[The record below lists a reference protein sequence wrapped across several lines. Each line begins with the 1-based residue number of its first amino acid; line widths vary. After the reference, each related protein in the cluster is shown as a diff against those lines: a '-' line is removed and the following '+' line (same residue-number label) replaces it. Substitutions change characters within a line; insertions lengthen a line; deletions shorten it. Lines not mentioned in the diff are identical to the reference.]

1 MRKNDMTDYAND
13 FSEYATDFS
22 PSEMIV
28 TAGARQL
35 ENKKV
40 IFAGTGLP
48 MVGITLAQLT
58 HGPDIIPVFEGGA
71 VGPTLNRSLPLSVGD
86 SRTTGSANF
95 IQGLNSSF
103 ELTQRGF
110 IDVGFIGGAEVDPYG
125 NLNSTM
131 IGNFP
136 ENYMNPDIRLPGS
149 GGAGDMSCSC
159 TYTILIVQHELRR
172 FVEKL
177 QYTTSPGHLDGSPD
191 ARKKAGL
198 QGKGPRRV
206 ITTKALMGFDDE
218 TKRMKILAT
227 MPGETVESVQAA
239 TGFELL
245 VDENLYEFE
254 PPTKEEIRLIREKID
269 PTQIYCKR

>member
-1 MRKNDMTDYAND
+1 MT
-13 FSEYATDFS
+13 EYATDYS

-28 TAGARQL
+28 TAGAREL
-35 ENKKV
+35 EDNKV

-58 HGPDIIPVFEGGA
+58 SGPGIIPVFEAGA

-86 SRTTGSANF
+86 SRTTSRANY
-95 IQGLNSSF
+95 IQGLNSAF

-110 IDVGFIGGAEVDPYG
+110 IDIGFIGGAEIDPFG

-131 IGNFP
+131 IGDFP
-136 ENYMNPDIRLPGS
+136 DGYMKPKVRLPGS

-159 TYTILIVQHELRR
+159 THTILIVQHEARR

-177 QYTTSPGHLDGSPD
+177 QYVTSLGHLDGTKG
-191 ARKKAGL
+191 ARKAAGL
-198 QGKGPRRV
+198 QGHGPKSV
-206 ITTKALMGFDDE
+206 ITTKAIMGFDDE
-218 TKRMKILAT
+218 TKRMKIMAT
-227 MPGETVESVQAA
+227 MPGETVESVKEA

-245 VDENLYEFE
+245 VDKDVYDFA
-254 PPTKEEIRLIREKID
+254 PPTKEEIRLIREQID
-269 PTQIYCKR
+269 PTQIFCKR

>member
-1 MRKNDMTDYAND
+1 MT
-13 FSEYATDFS
+13 EYSNNYS

-35 ENKKV
+35 EDKKV

-48 MVGITLAQLT
+48 MVGVTLAQMT
-58 HGPDIIPVFEGGA
+58 NGPDIIPVFEAGA

-86 SRTTGSANF
+86 SRTTSKASF

-110 IDVGFIGGAEVDPYG
+110 IDIGFIGGAEIDPFG

-131 IGNFP
+131 IGDFP
-136 ENYMNPDIRLPGS
+136 KDYRKPKVRLPGS
-149 GGAGDMSCSC
+149 GGAGDMACSC
-159 TYTILIVQHELRR
+159 TETILIVQHEKRR

-177 QYTTSPGHLDGSPD
+177 QFQTSSGHLDGSKD
-191 ARKKAGL
+191 ARKKAGF
-198 QGKGPRRV
+198 QGKGPKCV

-218 TKRMKILAT
+218 SNRMKIMAT
-227 MPGETVESVQAA
+227 MPGETVESIQDA

-245 VDENLYEFE
+245 IDKNLYEFE
-254 PPTKEEIRLIREKID
+254 PPYKEEIRLIREVID
-269 PTQIYCKR
+269 PTQIFCKQ

>member
-1 MRKNDMTDYAND
+1 MTDYA
-13 FSEYATDFS
+13 TDYS

-35 ENKKV
+35 EDNKV

-58 HGPDIIPVFEGGA
+58 NGPNIIPVFEAGS

-86 SRTTGSANF
+86 SRTTSRANF
-95 IQGLNSSF
+95 VQGLNSAF

-110 IDVGFIGGAEVDPYG
+110 IDIGFIGGAEIDPFG

-136 ENYMNPDIRLPGS
+136 DNYLKPTVRLPGS
-149 GGAGDMSCSC
+149 GGAGDMACSC
-159 TYTILIVQHELRR
+159 THTILIVQHEKRR
-172 FVEKL
+172 FVETL
-177 QYTTSPGHLDGSPD
+177 QFQTSSGHLDGSKD
-191 ARKKAGL
+191 ARKKAGF
-198 QGKGPRRV
+198 QGKGPKCV
-206 ITTKALMGFDDE
+206 ITTKALMGFDGA
-218 TKRMKILAT
+218 TKRMKIMAT
-227 MPGETVESVQAA
+227 MPGETVESVQEA

-245 VDENLYEFE
+245 IDSNVYEFE
-254 PPTKEEIRLIREKID
+254 PPSKEEIRLIREVID
-269 PTQIYCKR
+269 PTQIFCKR

>member
-1 MRKNDMTDYAND
+1 MTEYAND

-22 PSEMIV
+22 ASEMIV

-86 SRTTGSANF
+86 SRTTSNANF

-110 IDVGFIGGAEVDPYG
+110 IDIGFIGGAEIDPYG

-159 TYTILIVQHELRR
+159 THTILIVQHELRR

-177 QYTTSPGHLDGSPD
+177 QYMTSPRASGWITGCQ
-191 ARKKAGL
+191 KKSRPAG
-198 QGKGPRRV
+198 
-206 ITTKALMGFDDE
+206 
-218 TKRMKILAT
+218 KR
-227 MPGETVESVQAA
+227 SQA
-239 TGFELL
+239 GDNHQSLNGL
-245 VDENLYEFE
+245 
-254 PPTKEEIRLIREKID
+254 
-269 PTQIYCKR
+269 

>member
-1 MRKNDMTDYAND
+1 MT
-13 FSEYATDFS
+13 EYATDYS

-35 ENKKV
+35 EDNKV

-58 HGPDIIPVFEGGA
+58 NGPGIIPVFEAGA
-71 VGPTLNRSLPLSVGD
+71 VGPTLDRSLPLSVGD
-86 SRTTGSANF
+86 SRTTSKANY
-95 IQGLNSSF
+95 IQGLNSAF

-110 IDVGFIGGAEVDPYG
+110 IDIGFIGGAEVDPYG

-131 IGNFP
+131 IGDFP
-136 ENYMNPDIRLPGS
+136 ENYMKPKVRLPGS

-159 TYTILIVQHELRR
+159 THTILIVQHEARR

-177 QYTTSPGHLDGSPD
+177 QYCTSLGHLDGSKD
-191 ARKKAGL
+191 ARKNAGL
-198 QGKGPRRV
+198 QGHGPKRV

-227 MPGETVESVQAA
+227 MPGETVESVREA

-245 VDENLYEFE
+245 VDADVYEFE
-254 PPTKEEIRLIREKID
+254 PPTKEEIRLIREIID
-269 PTQIYCKR
+269 PTQIFCKR

>member
-1 MRKNDMTDYAND
+1 MT
-13 FSEYATDFS
+13 EYATDYS

-35 ENKKV
+35 EDNKV

-58 HGPDIIPVFEGGA
+58 SGPGIIPVFEAGA

-86 SRTTGSANF
+86 SRTTSQANF
-95 IQGLNSSF
+95 IQGLNSAF

-110 IDVGFIGGAEVDPYG
+110 TDIGFIGGAEIDPYG

-131 IGNFP
+131 IGEFP
-136 ENYMNPDIRLPGS
+136 TNYMKPSVRLPGS

-159 TYTILIVQHELRR
+159 THTILIVQHESRR

-177 QYTTSPGHLDGSPD
+177 QYTTSIGHLDGSKD

-198 QGKGPRRV
+198 QGKGPKIV
-206 ITTKALMGFDDE
+206 ITTKALMGFDDDS
-218 TKRMKILAT
+218 KRMKILAT
-227 MPGETVESVQAA
+227 MPGETVESVQDA

-245 VDENLYEFE
+245 VDADLYEFE
-254 PPTKEEIRLIREKID
+254 APTKEEIRLIREVID
-269 PTQIYCKR
+269 PTQIFCKR

>member
-1 MRKNDMTDYAND
+1 M
-13 FSEYATDFS
+13 SEHTTEYS

-28 TAGARQL
+28 IAGARQL
-35 ENKKV
+35 EDKKV

-58 HGPDIIPVFEGGA
+58 DKPGIIPVFEAGA

-86 SRTTGSANF
+86 SRTTSRADF
-95 IQGLNSSF
+95 IQGLNTAF

-110 IDVGFIGGAEVDPYG
+110 VDIGFIGGAEIDPYG

-131 IGNFP
+131 IGDFP
-136 ENYMNPDIRLPGS
+136 EFYMKPEVRLPGS

-159 TYTILIVQHELRR
+159 THTILIVQHEPRR
-172 FVEKL
+172 FVNRLK
-177 QYTTSPGHLDGSPD
+177 YCTSIGHLDGSKD

-198 QGKGPRRV
+198 QGKGPKRV

-218 TKRMKILAT
+218 TKRMKILAV
-227 MPGETVESVQAA
+227 MPGETVESVQNA
-239 TGFELL
+239 TGFELM
-245 VDENLYEFE
+245 VDENVYEYE
-254 PPTKEEIRLIREKID
+254 PPTTEELRLIREVID
-269 PTQIYCKR
+269 PTQIFCKR

>member
-1 MRKNDMTDYAND
+1 MTEFATDY
-13 FSEYATDFS
+13 S

-35 ENKKV
+35 DDKKV

-58 HGPDIIPVFEGGA
+58 NSPGIIPVFEGGA

-86 SRTTGSANF
+86 SRTTSNASYL
-95 IQGLNSSF
+95 QGLNSAF

-110 IDVGFIGGAEVDPYG
+110 IDIGFIGGAEIDPYG

-131 IGNFP
+131 IGDFP
-136 ENYMNPDIRLPGS
+136 ENYMKPNVRLPGS

-159 TYTILIVQHELRR
+159 THTILIVQHEIRR

-177 QYTTSPGHLDGSPD
+177 QYTTSLGHLDGSPD

-198 QGKGPRRV
+198 QGKGPKRV
-206 ITTKALMGFDDE
+206 ITTKALMGFDDA

-227 MPGETVESVQAA
+227 MPGETIDSIQDA

-245 VDENLYEFE
+245 VDENVYEFD
-254 PPTKEEIRLIREKID
+254 PPTKEEVRLIREVID
-269 PTQIYCKR
+269 PDQFFCKR

>member
-1 MRKNDMTDYAND
+1 MT
-13 FSEYATDFS
+13 EYASDYS

-28 TAGARQL
+28 AAGARQL
-35 ENKKV
+35 NDNKV

-58 HGPDIIPVFEGGA
+58 SSPGIIPVFEGGA
-71 VGPTLNRSLPLSVGD
+71 VGPILNRSLPLSVGD
-86 SRTTGSANF
+86 SRTTSSANF
-95 IQGLNSSF
+95 LQGLNSAF
-103 ELTQRGF
+103 EMTQRGF
-110 IDVGFIGGAEVDPYG
+110 IDIGFIGGAEIDPYG

-131 IGNFP
+131 IGDFP
-136 ENYMNPDIRLPGS
+136 ENYMKPTVRLPGS

-159 TYTILIVQHELRR
+159 THTILIVQHEPRR

-177 QYTTSPGHLDGSPD
+177 QYMTSPGHLDGSPD

-198 QGKGPRRV
+198 HGKGPKRV

-218 TKRMKILAT
+218 TKLMKILAT
-227 MPGETVESVQAA
+227 MPGETIESVQAA

-245 VDENLYEFE
+245 VDENVYEFD
-254 PPTKEEIRLIREKID
+254 PPTKEEVRLIRDVID
-269 PTQIYCKR
+269 PDQFFCKR